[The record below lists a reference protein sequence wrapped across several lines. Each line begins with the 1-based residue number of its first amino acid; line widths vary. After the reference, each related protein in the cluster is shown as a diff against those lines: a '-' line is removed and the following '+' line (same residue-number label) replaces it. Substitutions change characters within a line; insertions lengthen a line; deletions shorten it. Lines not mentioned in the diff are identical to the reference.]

1 MARAGRA
8 KKKPIVRVEHIDA
21 TPERIR
27 MDESEWVNPAEIDS
41 GEQGITLTR
50 RFRASHLDRLYRKE
64 DPKSPLTW
72 EQWNAGNWYRN
83 THARCGFSLSVVA
96 AYGERTSASERSFG
110 LARTEQQLHARL
122 LWRAARNQWPQGM
135 LGFMDRFLLHDALPR
150 YAGSAHVK
158 SIRQIADALEH
169 LAGWMRDVSPMH
181 IIEQK
186 SVVA

>member
-1 MARAGRA
+1 MGRGRA
-8 KKKPIVRVEHIDA
+8 KTRRVTRIEVVDA

-27 MDESEWVNPAEIDS
+27 MDESEFVNPAEIDS
-41 GEQGITLTR
+41 SEQGIVITR

-64 DPKSPLTW
+64 DKKSPLTW

-83 THARCGFSLSVVA
+83 THGRCGFSLSVVSS
-96 AYGERTSASERSFG
+96 YGERTSAGERSFG

-122 LWRAARNQWPQGM
+122 LWRAARNEWPKGM
-135 LGFMDRFLLHDALPR
+135 AGFMDRFLLHDSLPR
-150 YAGSAHVK
+150 YGGSAHAK
-158 SIRQIADALEH
+158 SISQIVAALQH
-169 LAGWMRDVSPMH
+169 LADWMRDVNPWH